1 MTKYDKFLQ
10 NQVLSRMMMI
20 LIYYIYN
27 YAII

>member
-10 NQVLSRMMMI
+10 NQVLSMMMI